1 MKGVDEKSAV
11 ADATGFWQKRTDVQL
26 SDADGQEIVNNICG
40 FFQVLAEWDR
50 ASRKPKRSSK

>member
-11 ADATGFWQKRTDVQL
+11 TEAVEFWQGRTDVRL
-26 SDADGQEIVNNICG
+26 SDADGQEIVTNICG

-50 ASRKPKRSSK
+50 ASRKPRRNKE